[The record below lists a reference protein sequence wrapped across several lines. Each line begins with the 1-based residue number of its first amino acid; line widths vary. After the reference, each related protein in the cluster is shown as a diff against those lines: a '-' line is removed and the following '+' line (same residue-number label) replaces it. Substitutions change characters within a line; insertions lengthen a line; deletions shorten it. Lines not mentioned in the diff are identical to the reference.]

1 MFVVLI
7 NELAS
12 MFKKDYFEVIY
23 NEILKGVERMIGRF
37 HYKSGMIRYSV
48 MLTRISCATILM
60 VAMLLAGCS
69 HNKAS
74 EQIEPHQK
82 YMEEMKS
89 TVNKEIPDPAR
100 AEKILALMNK
110 LSNQFMAQKMQLGTT
125 QQEIIKLNTDYDTTP
140 EQMQKAM
147 DESLASRM
155 ENRKKIMNTYFELKS
170 LMNKKEWEAISKADA
185 QAMAEFLKSSEKFV
199 K

>member
-1 MFVVLI
+1 MLVVPI

-12 MFKKDYFEVIY
+12 MFEKDYFEVIY
-23 NEILKGVERMIGRF
+23 NEILKGAERMIGRV
-37 HYKSGMIRYSV
+37 HYKSVMIGYRV
-48 MLTRISCATILM
+48 MLTGISCATIFM

-74 EQIEPHQK
+74 EKIEPHQK

-110 LSNQFMAQKMQLGTT
+110 LSNEFMIQKMKLGAT
-125 QQEIIKLNTDYDTTP
+125 QQELIKLNTNYDTTP
-140 EQMQKAM
+140 EQMQKVM
-147 DESLASRM
+147 DDSLVSRM
-155 ENRKKIMNTYFELKS
+155 EYRKKIMDTYFELKS
-170 LMNKKEWEAISKADA
+170 LMNKQEWEAISKADA
-185 QAMAEFLKSSEKFV
+185 QAMAEYLKSGEKFV

>member
-1 MFVVLI
+1 MF
-7 NELAS
+7 E
-12 MFKKDYFEVIY
+12 KDYFEVIY
-23 NEILKGVERMIGRF
+23 NEILKGVERMIGRV

-48 MLTRISCATILM
+48 MLTGIFCATIFM
-60 VAMLLAGCS
+60 ITMLLAGCS

-110 LSNQFMAQKMQLGTT
+110 LSNEFMIQKMKLGAT
-125 QQEIIKLNTDYDTTP
+125 QQDLIKLNTNYDTTP
-140 EQMQKAM
+140 EQMQKVM
-147 DESLASRM
+147 DDSLVSRM
-155 ENRKKIMNTYFELKS
+155 ENRKKIMDTYFELKS
-170 LMNKKEWEAISKADA
+170 LMNKQEWETISKADA

>member
-1 MFVVLI
+1 
-7 NELAS
+7 
-12 MFKKDYFEVIY
+12 
-23 NEILKGVERMIGRF
+23 MIRGGK
-37 HYKSGMIRYSV
+37 YKSGMIRYSV
-48 MLTRISCATILM
+48 MLSGLCCGLILM
-60 VAMLLAGCS
+60 VAMFLAGCS

-74 EQIEPHQK
+74 EQMAPQQK
-82 YMEEMKS
+82 YMEDMKA

-100 AEKILALMNK
+100 AGKILALMNK
-110 LSNQFMAQKMQLGTT
+110 LSNQFMAQKMKLGTT

-155 ENRKKIMNTYFELKS
+155 ENRKKIMDTYFELKS

-185 QAMAEFLKSSEKFV
+185 QAMAEFLKSTEKFV